1 MVPIDDLRIEGAH
14 HLAFIADAI
23 EDTHRFWTDV
33 VGLRFSWAVTNL
45 HVPSTGLYS
54 PHMHVFYELGRQGNV
69 AYFAIDR
76 ATLDPGPNWADNAAR
91 FCSLQAPSHDA
102 VGRWR
107 EHLIAAGV
115 AVEDERDA
123 EGHLVVAFRDPEGLR
138 WKIAGPLPARTPL
151 AAERAQATLA
161 AWVAKR
167 TPAHA

>member
-1 MVPIDDLRIEGAH
+1 MASDELRIEGAH
-14 HLAFIADAI
+14 HLAFIADGIDA
-23 EDTHRFWTDV
+23 THRFWTKA

-76 ATLDPGPNWADNAAR
+76 ATLDPGPNWADDRAR
-91 FCSLQAPSHDA
+91 YCSLQAPSHDD

-107 EHLIAAGV
+107 DHLAAAGV
-115 AVEDERDA
+115 AIDEERDND
-123 EGHLVVAFRDPEGLR
+123 GHLVLAFRDPEGLR
-138 WKIAGPLPARTPL
+138 WKITGPLAARTP
-151 AAERAQATLA
+151 AQAERARATLA

-167 TPAHA
+167 PLAHA